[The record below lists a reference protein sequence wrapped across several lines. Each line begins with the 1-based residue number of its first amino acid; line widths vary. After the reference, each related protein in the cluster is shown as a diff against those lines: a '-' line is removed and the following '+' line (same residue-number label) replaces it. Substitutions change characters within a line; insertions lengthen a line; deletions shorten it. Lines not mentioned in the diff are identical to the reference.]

1 MPTQKMVE
9 QKRRFKKVDYDRALD
24 LTVRLGDCLPAD
36 HLARFVVDSMAQL
49 DLSALYV
56 KYGSCGGEPY
66 APELLLGLLLYGYAT
81 GVFSSRKIERATYE
95 AVPFR
100 FIAGNQHPD
109 HDTLAAFRRT
119 FLPELKDLF
128 VQILLLAQESGVLKL
143 GTISL
148 DGTKVHADASKR
160 KAVSYKRLLEL
171 ETQLR
176 AEVEELFALSEQS
189 EQPEVPDGLVVS
201 KETARRQDRLVR
213 LAEAKAVLE
222 ARAKERDAAEQAEYE
237 AKLAQREERERTT
250 GRRPGGRPP
259 TPPTTGPRD
268 GDQYNFSDPESRIMK
283 SSAHAGFEQDYNA
296 QIAVDQE
303 SLLIVGC
310 ALSNHP
316 NDSQEAEPTLSAIPA
331 ALGTPKAAALD
342 AGYFGP
348 ATLVACAKRGIEPYI
363 ATGRDPHHPS
373 WQQRFAPLPDPPSED
388 ANSQVKMAYKLK
400 TVLGQAIYRARKC
413 TVEPVI
419 GIIKEVLGFRQFSL
433 RGTEAAAGE
442 WCLVC
447 LAFNLKR
454 FHTLSCS

>member
-1 MPTQKMVE
+1 M
-9 QKRRFKKVDYDRALD
+9 KRRFKKVDYDQALD
-24 LTVRLGDCLPAD
+24 LRVRLGDCLPPD
-36 HLARFVVDSMAQL
+36 HLARFVVDSVAQL
-49 DLSALYV
+49 DLSALYAH
-56 KYGSCGGEPY
+56 YGSRGGKPY
-66 APELLLGLLLYGYAT
+66 APEMLLGLLLYGYAT

-100 FIAGNQHPD
+100 YIAGNLHPD
-109 HDTLAAFRRT
+109 HDTLAAFRRI

-128 VQILLLAQESGVLKL
+128 VQVLMLAKEAGVLKL

-176 AEVEELFALSEQS
+176 AEVEELFALGEQS
-189 EQPEVPDGLVVS
+189 EQPEVPDGLVVR
-201 KETARRQDRLVR
+201 EEMARRQDRLVR

-222 ARAKERDAAEQAEYE
+222 ARAKEREAAEQAKDEV
-237 AKLAQREERERTT
+237 KLAQREERERTT
-250 GRRPGGRPP
+250 GPSRGGRPP
-259 TPPTTGPRD
+259 KPPTAGPRD
-268 GDQYNFSDPESRIMK
+268 GDQYNFTDPESRIMK
-283 SSAHAGFEQDYNA
+283 SATHAGFEQDYNA
-296 QIAVDQE
+296 QVAVDQK

-316 NDSQEAEPTLSAIPA
+316 NDSQEAEPTLSAIKA
-331 ALGTPKAAALD
+331 SIGTPEAAALD

-348 ATLVACAKRGIEPYI
+348 ATLASCAKRGIEPYI

-373 WQQRFAPLPDPPSED
+373 WQQRFAPLSDPPSED
-388 ANSQVKMAYKLK
+388 ASPQEKMAYKLK
-400 TVLGQAIYRARKC
+400 TALGKAIYGARKC

-433 RGTEAAAGE
+433 RGTAAAAGE

-454 FHTLSCS
+454 FHTLSWA